1 MSASARAADEREVFV
16 LDGCRTAIGTFGGSL
31 KDLSPADTGAA
42 VVREAMRRARVAP
55 EQVEDVIM
63 GCVGQVAETAY
74 LARVC
79 AIRAGLPQ
87 DSNAY
92 TVNRLCSS
100 GLQAIVTGAQA
111 IRAGDADVVVAGGAE
126 CMSGMPF
133 YLRQARWGQM
143 RLGDAK
149 VEDGLL
155 TMLSDP
161 FGHGHMGMTA
171 EAVAER
177 YGISREAQDRF
188 ALSSQRRAVAAID
201 AGAFADEILPLEVP
215 AQRRGERVIFATDEH
230 PRRDTNLE
238 ALARLRPTFKSD
250 GTVTA
255 GNSSGIND
263 GAAAVVLA
271 SGRAV
276 QANGWKPR
284 LRYAGSGMAGI
295 DPLYMGYAP
304 TYAIPKALKRAGL
317 RLEDMDVVE
326 LNEAFASQAVAV
338 IRDAGLD
345 PARTNPNG
353 GAIALGH
360 PVGATAC
367 MLVVKAMYHL
377 AHTGGRRAL
386 VTMCIGGGQGL
397 AAVFEAAG

>member
-1 MSASARAADEREVFV
+1 VPAADDREVFI

-31 KDLSPADTGAA
+31 RDLPPAETGAA
-42 VVREAMRRARVAP
+42 VVREALRRSHVAP

-79 AIRAGLPQ
+79 AIKAGLPE

-100 GLQAIVTGAQA
+100 GLQAIVSASQA

-177 YGISREAQDRF
+177 YGISRAQQDEF
-188 ALSSQRRAVAAID
+188 ALLSQRRAVAAID
-201 AGAFADEILPLEVP
+201 AGRFKDEIVPLQVP
-215 AQRRGERVIFATDEH
+215 GKRRGETVTFDTDEH
-230 PRRDTNLE
+230 PRRDTSLE
-238 ALARLRPTFKSD
+238 ALARLRPTFKPG

-276 QANGWKPR
+276 KANGWTPR
-284 LRYAGSGMAGI
+284 LRFLGFGMAGI

-304 TYAIPKALKRAGL
+304 TFAIPRALRRAGL
-317 RLEDMDVVE
+317 GLEDVDVVE
-326 LNEAFASQAVAV
+326 LNEAFAAQAVAV

-397 AAVFEAAG
+397 AAAFEAAS

>member
-1 MSASARAADEREVFV
+1 MPAADDRDVFV
-16 LDGCRTAIGTFGGSL
+16 LDDCRTALGTFGGSL
-31 KDLSPADTGAA
+31 AEQAPSDTGAA
-42 VVREAMRRARVAP
+42 VVREAMRRSGVAP
-55 EQVEDVIM
+55 DQVEDVIM

-79 AIRAGLPQ
+79 AIRAGLPE

-100 GLQAIVTGAQA
+100 GLQAIVTGSQA

-143 RLGDAK
+143 RLGDGK
-149 VEDGLL
+149 VEDGLM

-161 FGHGHMGMTA
+161 FGHGHMGITA
-171 EAVAER
+171 EAVAEK
-177 YGISREAQDRF
+177 YGVPREQQDRF
-188 ALSSQRRAVAAID
+188 ALESQRRAVAAID
-201 AGAFADEILPLEVP
+201 AGTFAEEILPMQVP
-215 AQRRGERVIFATDEH
+215 GKRRGETETFAVDEH
-230 PRRDTNLE
+230 PRRDTNLA
-238 ALARLRPTFKSD
+238 ALARLRPTFKAN

-271 SGRAV
+271 SGKALK
-276 QANGWKPR
+276 ANGWKPR
-284 LRYAGSGMAGI
+284 MRFVGFGMAGI

-304 TYAIPKALKRAGL
+304 TFAIPKALKRTGL

-338 IRDAGLD
+338 IRDTGLD

-397 AAVFEAAG
+397 AAVFEAAATV

>member
-79 AIRAGLPQ
+79 
-87 DSNAY
+87 
-92 TVNRLCSS
+92 
-100 GLQAIVTGAQA
+100 A

-276 QANGWKPR
+276 KANGWKPR